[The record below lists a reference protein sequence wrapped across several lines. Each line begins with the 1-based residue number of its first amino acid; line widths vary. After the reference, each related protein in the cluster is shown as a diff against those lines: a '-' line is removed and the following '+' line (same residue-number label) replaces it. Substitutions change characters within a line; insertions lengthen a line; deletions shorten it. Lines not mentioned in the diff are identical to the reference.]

1 MNYPVTLAIGLGASK
16 KGGKQSIRA
25 INVAT
30 GEDHTREIV
39 YVTLKGAYEADKW
52 IRKDSA
58 DGRWY
63 RVDQGDDKPTMKMET
78 KKTTAKKAETTAP
91 VEVPQD
97 NVMAFL
103 QTCVEKRPDSIIV
116 QDLTW
121 KFICRSVLRGRNVLL
136 TGPTGCG
143 KSQTAFAVAK
153 ALDRPIFYVNLGA
166 TQDPRGTLIGNTHFS
181 KDSGTFFNESAF
193 VKAVQ
198 TENTVILLD
207 EISRAHP
214 EAWNILMTV
223 LDPEQRYLRLDEAVN
238 SPTIKVANNV
248 SFVATANIGSEY
260 TATRVMDRALM
271 DRFIIAEIPFL
282 SAPEEK
288 YLLKKIYPSL
298 ADQTI
303 SDIAE
308 IASQTRQEVRSDS
321 AKIST
326 PISTRSTVE
335 MAGLLSDGFTLQE
348 CAEVSIYPLYSP
360 DGGMQSERTYVKQ
373 LVQKFIPDG
382 TADTL
387 ADGVTV
393 GDDDNSNLPF

>member
-1 MNYPVTLAIGLGASK
+1 MNYPITLSIGMGQGK
-16 KGGKQSIRA
+16 KGNKQSIRA
-25 INVAT
+25 IDVAT
-30 GEDHTREIV
+30 GEDYTRDIA
-39 YVTLKGAYEADKW
+39 YVTLKGAYEAGAW

-58 DGRWY
+58 DARWY
-63 RVDQGDDKPTMKMET
+63 RIEPNAVNKTKMSN
-78 KKTTAKKAETTAP
+78 KKTTKPAEEAKQEI
-91 VEVPQD
+91 PQTE
-97 NVMAFL
+97 VMAFL
-103 QTCVEKRPDSIIV
+103 NTCVEKRPESIIV

-121 KFICRSVLRGRNVLL
+121 KFICRSVLRGRNILL

-153 ALDRPIFYVNLGA
+153 ALERPMFYINLGA

-193 VKAVQ
+193 VKAIQ
-198 TENTVILLD
+198 TPNTVILLD

-238 SPTIKVANNV
+238 SPTIKVAENV
-248 SFVATANIGSEY
+248 SFVGTANIGSEY

-271 DRFIIAEIPFL
+271 DRFVIAEIPFL
-282 SAPEEK
+282 SAQEEK
-288 YLLKKIYPSL
+288 FLLKRLYPSL
-298 ADQTI
+298 PDQVI
-303 SDIAE
+303 SDVSE
-308 IASQTRQEVRSDS
+308 IAAQTRQEVRSDS
-321 AKIST
+321 SKIST

-335 MAGLLSDGFTLQE
+335 MAGLMSDGFSLHE

-360 DGGMQSERTYVKQ
+360 DGGMQSERTFIKQ
-373 LVQKFIPDG
+373 LVQKYIPDG

-387 ADGVTV
+387 V
-393 GDDDNSNLPF
+393 DDNKDADNLPF

>member
-1 MNYPVTLAIGLGASK
+1 MNYPITLSIGMGASK
-16 KGGKQSIRA
+16 KGNKQSIRA
-25 INVAT
+25 IDVAT
-30 GEDHTREIV
+30 GEDYTRDIV
-39 YVTLKGAYEADKW
+39 YVTLKGAFDAGKW

-63 RVDQGDDKPTMKMET
+63 RVEPNGKQTMKET
-78 KKTTAKKAETTAP
+78 KKPMKKETPAPAVAEIDQS
-91 VEVPQD
+91 EVF
-97 NVMAFL
+97 AFL
-103 QTCVEKRPDSIIV
+103 QTCVEKRPEEIIV

-153 ALDRPIFYVNLGA
+153 ALDRPMFYLNLGA

-193 VKAVQ
+193 VKAIQ
-198 TENTVILLD
+198 TPNTVVLLD

-223 LDPEQRYLRLDEAVN
+223 LDPGQRYLRLDEAVN
-238 SPTIKVANNV
+238 SPTIKVAENV
-248 SFVATANIGSEY
+248 SFIGTANIGSEY
-260 TATRVMDRALM
+260 TATRVMDRAMM

-282 SAPEEK
+282 SALEEK
-288 YLLKKIYPSL
+288 ALLARLYPNL
-298 ADQTI
+298 TAQAI

-308 IASQTRQEVRSDS
+308 IAAQTRSEVRSDS
-321 AKIST
+321 AKIGT

-335 MAGLLSDGFTLQE
+335 MAGLMEDGFTLQE

-360 DGGMQSERTYVKQ
+360 DGGMQSERTFVRQ
-373 LVQKFIPDG
+373 LVQKYIPDG
-382 TADTL
+382 TADTIT
-387 ADGVTV
+387 DNGTV
-393 GDDDNSNLPF
+393 DTNLPF